1 MAFGIVMTDNVVNNK
16 ILNIPNLVMGTLN
29 QINKLEEQY
38 KRLIVS
44 KTFAKRF

>member
-29 QINKLEEQY
+29 QMNKLEEQY

-44 KTFAKRF
+44 

>member
-16 ILNIPNLVMGTLN
+16 ILNITNLVTGTLN
-29 QINKLEEQY
+29 QMSKLEEQY

-44 KTFAKRF
+44 KKFAKSF